1 MPSERI
7 ELDPKYYLAAGFHRQ
22 EEVHQLRGFLRE
34 YMPRWRCTSR
44 WLNKAH
50 QNLDR
55 VQCAEIDYADIA
67 RASVLVLLHGGS
79 TTGGMWTELGIGI
92 QRRMPIFIVH
102 LKGSEHEKYRS
113 SVFTYMRAI
122 EHIWAID
129 LREAALEIRDKI
141 DRLVHPII
149 PKEEFF
155 YTPGIIND

>member
-1 MPSERI
+1 MTSERI
-7 ELDPKYYLAAGFHRQ
+7 ELEPYYYLAAGFHRQ
-22 EEVHQLRGFLRE
+22 EEVHQLRGLLRD
-34 YMPRWRCTSR
+34 YMPGWRCTSR

-67 RASVLVLLHGGS
+67 KSSVLILLHGMS

-102 LKGSEHEKYRS
+102 LRGSEHEKYRG
-113 SVFTYMRAI
+113 SVFTYMKGI
-122 EHIWAID
+122 QHIWATD
-129 LREAALEIRDKI
+129 LREAALDIRDKI
-141 DRLVHPII
+141 DRIKHPIT

-155 YTPGIIND
+155 YVPEVISD